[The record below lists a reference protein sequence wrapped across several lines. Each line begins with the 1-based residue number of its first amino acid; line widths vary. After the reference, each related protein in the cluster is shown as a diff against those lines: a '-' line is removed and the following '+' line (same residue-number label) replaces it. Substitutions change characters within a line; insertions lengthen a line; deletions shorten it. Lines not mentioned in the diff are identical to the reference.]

1 MIIKVEWVLFLLEG
15 WGRGGGGLRK
25 DLVRRDRRPFL
36 CIVID
41 LARMMMMNLLTGI

>member
-1 MIIKVEWVLFLLEG
+1 MGSLFVG
-15 WGRGGGGLRK
+15 GVGQGGGGLRK